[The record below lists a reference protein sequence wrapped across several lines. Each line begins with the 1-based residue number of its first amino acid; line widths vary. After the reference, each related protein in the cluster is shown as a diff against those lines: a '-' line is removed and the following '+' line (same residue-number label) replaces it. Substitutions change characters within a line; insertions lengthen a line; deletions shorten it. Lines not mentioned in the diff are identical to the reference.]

1 MAIKLLKKLT
11 IHEEQVF
18 ISDRHIAIIL
28 NAKERILP
36 LLRQFFKVSTEVSI
50 LHLFTIKIIKKNYE
64 LVLQKEE
71 MFLELFEDEYN
82 EMHKEILNVQRLL
95 SDSTLLLPPAHSPMT
110 GIPLSKRLPCGDVL
124 T

>member
-11 IHEEQVF
+11 ILEEQVF

-50 LHLFTIKIIKKNYE
+50 LYLFIIKIIKKK
-64 LVLQKEE
+64 L
-71 MFLELFEDEYN
+71 
-82 EMHKEILNVQRLL
+82 
-95 SDSTLLLPPAHSPMT
+95 
-110 GIPLSKRLPCGDVL
+110 
-124 T
+124 